1 MQYLNNITNKNP
13 EWNNNFTYF
22 FYTYTFLLFTSKF
35 RLTKQ
40 FDLSSE
46 EDYRSQLKEKAKELL
61 EQRFEESQ
69 GHSTTLEKENKA
81 KPLESSEFTSHL
93 NNEVEIEMEV

>member
-1 MQYLNNITNKNP
+1 MENEIKQ
-13 EWNNNFTYF
+13 E
-22 FYTYTFLLFTSKF
+22 LF
-35 RLTKQ
+35 TKQ